1 MTEVKSRFLPSD
13 GKKTTERYP
22 PTLMTGDSGCV
33 VGGIAIIVMIR
44 LSS

>member
-1 MTEVKSRFLPSD
+1 MTEVKAALLPSY
-13 GKKTTERYP
+13 GGRTTERYP